1 MSSHEI
7 QYPVINTWS
16 HLVLQVKTKPS
27 LGVRVAA
34 HSPNKTDKLEKKQT
48 QQLYFHFIVS
58 CSADVRLTLYNVTL
72 VNLIMVCPRNRVTS
86 AI

>member
-27 LGVRVAA
+27 LGVRVGV
-34 HSPNKTDKLEKKQT
+34 HSPNKTDKLEKQT
-48 QQLYFHFIVS
+48 QQL
-58 CSADVRLTLYNVTL
+58 
-72 VNLIMVCPRNRVTS
+72 
-86 AI
+86 